1 MKSQKKWP
9 GSKWKPLIY
18 IKRKDKDEG
27 LIPYPKMTQSP
38 LNKENERENLEK
50 GKKKLTRKEKDEG
63 PVPYQKM
70 TQSPLDKENERENLE
85 KKN

>member
-1 MKSQKKWP
+1 
-9 GSKWKPLIY
+9 
-18 IKRKDKDEG
+18 
-27 LIPYPKMTQSP
+27 MTQSP